1 MKDLLVQIAL
11 DEVAS
16 HQTISGF
23 SGLPENSTKKNSE
36 VEVKVQQE
44 APGEFV

>member
-11 DEVAS
+11 DKVAS
-16 HQTISGF
+16 HQTI